1 MTVHF
6 SKRMIGRLPLIQ
18 PAYVQLRVK
27 PDPHAK
33 LLGVVIALALAF
45 LLGTLAG
52 CTGLTVN
59 VGACPSPTVTASAG
73 LVL

>member
-6 SKRMIGRLPLIQ
+6 SRRMIGRLPLIQ

-33 LLGVVIALALAF
+33 LLGVVMLVVGAF
-45 LLGTLAG
+45 LLGMFAR
-52 CTGLTVN
+52 
-59 VGACPSPTVTASAG
+59 
-73 LVL
+73 

>member
-6 SKRMIGRLPLIQ
+6 SRRMIGRLPLIQ

-33 LLGVVIALALAF
+33 LLGVVIAIALAF
-45 LLGTLAG
+45 LLGTL
-52 CTGLTVN
+52 TR
-59 VGACPSPTVTASAG
+59 
-73 LVL
+73 